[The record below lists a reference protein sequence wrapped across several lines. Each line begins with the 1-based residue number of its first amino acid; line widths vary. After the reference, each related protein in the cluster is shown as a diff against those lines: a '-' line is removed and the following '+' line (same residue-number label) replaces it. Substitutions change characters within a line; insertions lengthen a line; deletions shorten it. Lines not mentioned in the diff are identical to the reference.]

1 MPDLS
6 TQQLKEL
13 FDQYGADLFAL
24 CYLQAGRPA
33 QALDLMAA
41 ALCDMAA
48 NPRLWAQAA
57 SPREGFFRAA
67 YLNCLDNSLRRPKRR
82 KKKKDSPLEEVPR
95 ALPFTLTD
103 PLRQVMKLRLAHK
116 AALFCRER
124 LGLSGEESARV
135 LGTSPLRAQ
144 RLAESALKKAG
155 VTQGQARANLE
166 ALAPGPE
173 NLERVW
179 QEFLDQQGRGGFAA
193 RQRCRRARRFLDA
206 AMPYLALGVVAVCAA
221 AYLGV
226 EYGWFGAPYTPT
238 QPIEGVITQEGYDG
252 DSAVSLPI
260 ETGDVSVFVPEEEGF
275 AEYIVHN
282 TPYSPED
289 ILRQMVYLG
298 GAPEGTTLLSANL
311 DSGGTE
317 SSDGSTVTYTLGDT
331 LSLTLEFSQEAAS
344 LSGEE
349 GEQMLQAM
357 AATFA
362 AYTQGPG
369 PALHPLPGRRADGK
383 RKNRPGFP
391 GQPADRHPHRG
402 DGLPGIMGTR

>member
-226 EYGWFGAPYTPT
+226 EYGWFGTPYTPT

-260 ETGDVSVFVPEEEGF
+260 ETGDVSVFVPEEGGF

-289 ILRQMVYLG
+289 ILRQMVLLG
-298 GAPEGTTLLSANL
+298 GAPQGTTLLSANL

-331 LSLTLEFSQEAAS
+331 LSLTLEFSQEAAT

-349 GEQMLQAM
+349 GERMLQAM

-362 AYTQGPG
+362 AYTAQTAGDVNQLSIRCQGEE
-369 PALHPLPGRRADGK
+369 LTVNGK
-383 RKNRPGFP
+383 TAQDFLG
-391 GQPADRHPHRG
+391 GQ
-402 DGLPGIMGTR
+402 LTITRTVETDYRE

>member
-48 NPRLWAQAA
+48 NPRLWAQAP

-155 VTQGQARANLE
+155 ITQGQARANLE

-226 EYGWFGAPYTPT
+226 EYGWFGTPYTPT

-260 ETGDVSVFVPEEEGF
+260 ETGDVSVFVPEEGGF

-298 GAPEGTTLLSANL
+298 GAPQGTTLLSANL

-349 GEQMLQAM
+349 GERMLQAM

-362 AYTQGPG
+362 AYTQGLDRLSFRCQG
-369 PALHPLPGRRADGK
+369 EELTVNGK
-383 RKNRPGFP
+383 TAQDFLG
-391 GQPADRHPHRG
+391 GQ
-402 DGLPGIMGTR
+402 LTITRTAETDYRE

>member
-260 ETGDVSVFVPEEEGF
+260 ETGDVSVFVPEEGGF

-298 GAPEGTTLLSANL
+298 GAPQGTTLLSANL

-349 GEQMLQAM
+349 GERMLQAM

-362 AYTQGPG
+362 AYTQGLDQLSIRCQG
-369 PALHPLPGRRADGK
+369 EELTVNGK
-383 RKNRPGFP
+383 TAQDFLG
-391 GQPADRHPHRG
+391 GQ
-402 DGLPGIMGTR
+402 LTITRTVETDYRE

>member
-226 EYGWFGAPYTPT
+226 EYGWFGTPYTPT

-260 ETGDVSVFVPEEEGF
+260 ETGDVSVFVPEEGGF

-298 GAPEGTTLLSANL
+298 GAPQGTTLLSANL

-349 GEQMLQAM
+349 GERMLQAM

-362 AYTQGPG
+362 AYTAQTAGDVNQLSIRCQGEE
-369 PALHPLPGRRADGK
+369 LTVNGK
-383 RKNRPGFP
+383 TAQDFLDS
-391 GQPADRHPHRG
+391 Q
-402 DGLPGIMGTR
+402 LTVTRTVETDYRE

>member
-48 NPRLWAQAA
+48 NPRLWAQAP

-135 LGTSPLRAQ
+135 LGTSPPRAQ

-260 ETGDVSVFVPEEEGF
+260 ETGDVSVFVPEEGGF

-349 GEQMLQAM
+349 GERMLQAM

-362 AYTQGPG
+362 AYTQGLDRLSFRCQG
-369 PALHPLPGRRADGK
+369 EELTVNGK
-383 RKNRPGFP
+383 TAQDFLG
-391 GQPADRHPHRG
+391 GQ
-402 DGLPGIMGTR
+402 LTITRTVETDYRE

>member
-226 EYGWFGAPYTPT
+226 EYGWFGTPYTPT

-260 ETGDVSVFVPEEEGF
+260 ETGDVSVFVPEEGGF

-331 LSLTLEFSQEAAS
+331 LSLTLEFSQEAAT

-362 AYTQGPG
+362 AYTAQTAGDVNQLSIRCQGEELTVNG
-369 PALHPLPGRRADGK
+369 KTAQDFLDG
-383 RKNRPGFP
+383 
-391 GQPADRHPHRG
+391 Q
-402 DGLPGIMGTR
+402 LTITRTVETDYRE

>member
-155 VTQGQARANLE
+155 ITQGQVRANLE
-166 ALAPGPE
+166 ALAPGE
-173 NLERVW
+173 DNLERVW

-260 ETGDVSVFVPEEEGF
+260 ETGDVSVFVPEEGGF

-298 GAPEGTTLLSANL
+298 GAPQGATLLSANL

-349 GEQMLQAM
+349 GERMLQAM

-362 AYTQGPG
+362 AYTQGLDRLSIRCQG
-369 PALHPLPGRRADGK
+369 EELTVNGKTAQDFLDG
-383 RKNRPGFP
+383 
-391 GQPADRHPHRG
+391 Q
-402 DGLPGIMGTR
+402 LTITRTVETDYRE

>member
-41 ALCDMAA
+41 ALCDMASS
-48 NPRLWAQAA
+48 PRLWAQAA

-124 LGLSGEESARV
+124 LCLSGEESARV

-166 ALAPGPE
+166 ALAPGE
-173 NLERVW
+173 DNLERVW
-179 QEFLDQQGRGGFAA
+179 EEFLDQQGRGGFAA

-221 AYLGV
+221 AFLGV

-260 ETGDVSVFVPEEEGF
+260 ETGDVSVFVPEEGGF

-298 GAPEGTTLLSANL
+298 GAPQGTTLLSANL

-349 GEQMLQAM
+349 GERMLQAM

-362 AYTQGPG
+362 AYTQGLDQLSIRCQG
-369 PALHPLPGRRADGK
+369 EELTVNGK
-383 RKNRPGFP
+383 TAQDFLG
-391 GQPADRHPHRG
+391 GQ
-402 DGLPGIMGTR
+402 LTITRTVETDYRE

>member
-221 AYLGV
+221 AFLGV
-226 EYGWFGAPYTPT
+226 EYGWFGTPYTPT

-260 ETGDVSVFVPEEEGF
+260 ETGDVSVFVPEEGGF

-298 GAPEGTTLLSANL
+298 GAPQGTTLLSANL

-349 GEQMLQAM
+349 GERMLQAM

-362 AYTQGPG
+362 AYTQGLDQLSIRCQG
-369 PALHPLPGRRADGK
+369 EELTVNGK
-383 RKNRPGFP
+383 TAQDFLG
-391 GQPADRHPHRG
+391 GQ
-402 DGLPGIMGTR
+402 LTITRTVETDYRE

>member
-124 LGLSGEESARV
+124 LGLSREESARV

-155 VTQGQARANLE
+155 ITQGQARANLE

-260 ETGDVSVFVPEEEGF
+260 ETGDVSVFVPEEGGF

-298 GAPEGTTLLSANL
+298 GAPQGTTLLSANL

-349 GEQMLQAM
+349 GERMLQAM

-362 AYTQGPG
+362 AYTQGLDQLSIRCQG
-369 PALHPLPGRRADGK
+369 EELTVNGK
-383 RKNRPGFP
+383 TAQDFLDS
-391 GQPADRHPHRG
+391 Q
-402 DGLPGIMGTR
+402 LTVTRTVETDYRE

>member
-124 LGLSGEESARV
+124 LGLSGEESA
-135 LGTSPLRAQ
+135 
-144 RLAESALKKAG
+144 
-155 VTQGQARANLE
+155 
-166 ALAPGPE
+166 
-173 NLERVW
+173 
-179 QEFLDQQGRGGFAA
+179 FAA

-206 AMPYLALGVVAVCAA
+206 AMPYLALGVVAVCAE

-226 EYGWFGAPYTPT
+226 EYGWFGTPYTPT

-260 ETGDVSVFVPEEEGF
+260 ETGDVSVFVPEEGGF

-298 GAPEGTTLLSANL
+298 GAPQGTTLLSANL

-349 GEQMLQAM
+349 GERMLQAM

-362 AYTQGPG
+362 AYTQGLDQLSIRCQG
-369 PALHPLPGRRADGK
+369 EELTVNGK
-383 RKNRPGFP
+383 TAQDFLG
-391 GQPADRHPHRG
+391 GQ
-402 DGLPGIMGTR
+402 LTITRTVETDYRE

>member
-33 QALDLMAA
+33 QALDLMVA

-48 NPRLWAQAA
+48 NPRLWAQAP

-155 VTQGQARANLE
+155 ITQGQARANLE

-260 ETGDVSVFVPEEEGF
+260 ETGDVSVFVPEEGGF

-298 GAPEGTTLLSANL
+298 GAPQGTTLLSANL

-349 GEQMLQAM
+349 GERMLQAM

-362 AYTQGPG
+362 AYTQGLDQLSIRCQG
-369 PALHPLPGRRADGK
+369 EELTVNGK
-383 RKNRPGFP
+383 TAQDFLDS
-391 GQPADRHPHRG
+391 Q
-402 DGLPGIMGTR
+402 LTVTRTVETDYRE

>member
-48 NPRLWAQAA
+48 NPRLWAQAP

-260 ETGDVSVFVPEEEGF
+260 ETGDVSVFVPEEGGF

-289 ILRQMVYLG
+289 ILRQMVLLG
-298 GAPEGTTLLSANL
+298 GAPQGTTLLSANL

-349 GEQMLQAM
+349 GERMLQAM

-362 AYTQGPG
+362 AYTAQTAGDVNQLSFRCQGEELTVNG
-369 PALHPLPGRRADGK
+369 KTAQDFLDG
-383 RKNRPGFP
+383 
-391 GQPADRHPHRG
+391 Q
-402 DGLPGIMGTR
+402 LTVTRTVETDYRE

>member
-155 VTQGQARANLE
+155 VTQGQAQTNLE
-166 ALAPGPE
+166 ALSPGPE

-179 QEFLDQQGRGGFAA
+179 QEFLDQQGQGGFAA

-260 ETGDVSVFVPEEEGF
+260 ETGDVSVFVPEEGGF

-289 ILRQMVYLG
+289 ILRQMVLLG

-349 GEQMLQAM
+349 GERMLQAM

-362 AYTQGPG
+362 AYTQGLDRLSFRCQG
-369 PALHPLPGRRADGK
+369 EELTVNGK
-383 RKNRPGFP
+383 TAQDFLDS
-391 GQPADRHPHRG
+391 Q
-402 DGLPGIMGTR
+402 LTVTRTAETDYRE

>member
-124 LGLSGEESARV
+124 LCLSGEESARV

-144 RLAESALKKAG
+144 RLAKSALKKAG

-226 EYGWFGAPYTPT
+226 EYGWFGTPYTPT

-260 ETGDVSVFVPEEEGF
+260 ETGDVSVFVPEEGGF

-298 GAPEGTTLLSANL
+298 GAPQGTTLLSANL

-331 LSLTLEFSQEAAS
+331 LSLTLEFSQEAAT

-349 GEQMLQAM
+349 GERMLQAM

-362 AYTQGPG
+362 AYTAQTAGDVNQLSIRCQGEELTVNG
-369 PALHPLPGRRADGK
+369 KTAQDFLDG
-383 RKNRPGFP
+383 
-391 GQPADRHPHRG
+391 Q
-402 DGLPGIMGTR
+402 LTITRTVETDYRE

>member
-155 VTQGQARANLE
+155 ITQGQARANLE

-221 AYLGV
+221 AYLGI

-260 ETGDVSVFVPEEEGF
+260 ETGDVSVFVPEEGGF

-298 GAPEGTTLLSANL
+298 GAPQGTTLLSANL

-349 GEQMLQAM
+349 GERMLQAM

-362 AYTQGPG
+362 AYTQGLDQLSIRCQG
-369 PALHPLPGRRADGK
+369 EELTVNGKTAQDFLDG
-383 RKNRPGFP
+383 
-391 GQPADRHPHRG
+391 Q
-402 DGLPGIMGTR
+402 LTITRTVETDYRE

>member
-155 VTQGQARANLE
+155 ITQGQARANLE
-166 ALAPGPE
+166 ALAPGE
-173 NLERVW
+173 DNLERVW
-179 QEFLDQQGRGGFAA
+179 EEFLDQQGRGGFAA

-260 ETGDVSVFVPEEEGF
+260 ETGDVSVFVPEEGGF

-349 GEQMLQAM
+349 GERMLQAM

-362 AYTQGPG
+362 AYTAQTAGDVNQLSFRCQGEE
-369 PALHPLPGRRADGK
+369 LTVNGK
-383 RKNRPGFP
+383 TAQDFLG
-391 GQPADRHPHRG
+391 GQ
-402 DGLPGIMGTR
+402 LTITRTVETDYRE

>member
-124 LGLSGEESARV
+124 LCLSGEESARV

-144 RLAESALKKAG
+144 RLAKSALKKAG

-260 ETGDVSVFVPEEEGF
+260 ETGDVSVFVPEEGGF

-289 ILRQMVYLG
+289 ILRQMVLLG

-362 AYTQGPG
+362 AYTQGLDQLSIRCQG
-369 PALHPLPGRRADGK
+369 EELTVNGKTAQDFLDG
-383 RKNRPGFP
+383 
-391 GQPADRHPHRG
+391 Q
-402 DGLPGIMGTR
+402 LTVTRTVETDYRE

>member
-166 ALAPGPE
+166 ALAPGE
-173 NLERVW
+173 DNLERVW
-179 QEFLDQQGRGGFAA
+179 QEFLDQEGRGGFAA

-260 ETGDVSVFVPEEEGF
+260 ETGDVSVFVPEEGGF

-298 GAPEGTTLLSANL
+298 GAPQGTTLLSANL

-349 GEQMLQAM
+349 GERMLQAM

-362 AYTQGPG
+362 AYTQGLDRLSFRCQG
-369 PALHPLPGRRADGK
+369 EELTVNGK
-383 RKNRPGFP
+383 TAQDFLDS
-391 GQPADRHPHRG
+391 Q
-402 DGLPGIMGTR
+402 LTVTRTAETDYRE

>member
-226 EYGWFGAPYTPT
+226 EYGWFGTPYTPT

-260 ETGDVSVFVPEEEGF
+260 ETGDVSVFVPEEGGF

-298 GAPEGTTLLSANL
+298 GAPAGTTLLSANL

-331 LSLTLEFSQEAAS
+331 LSLTLEFSQEAAT

-349 GEQMLQAM
+349 GERMLQAM

-362 AYTQGPG
+362 AYTAQTAGDVNQLSIRCQGEE
-369 PALHPLPGRRADGK
+369 LTVNGK
-383 RKNRPGFP
+383 TAQDFLG
-391 GQPADRHPHRG
+391 GQ
-402 DGLPGIMGTR
+402 LTITRTVETDYRE

>member
-260 ETGDVSVFVPEEEGF
+260 ETGDVSVFVPEEGGF

-298 GAPEGTTLLSANL
+298 GAPQGATLLSANL

-349 GEQMLQAM
+349 GERMLQAM

-362 AYTQGPG
+362 AYTAQTAGDVNQLSFRCQGEE
-369 PALHPLPGRRADGK
+369 LTVNGK
-383 RKNRPGFP
+383 TAQDFLG
-391 GQPADRHPHRG
+391 GQ
-402 DGLPGIMGTR
+402 LTITRTVETDYRE

>member
-166 ALAPGPE
+166 ALAPGE
-173 NLERVW
+173 DNLERVW
-179 QEFLDQQGRGGFAA
+179 EEFLDQQGRGGFAA

-260 ETGDVSVFVPEEEGF
+260 ETGDVSVFVPEEGGF

-298 GAPEGTTLLSANL
+298 GAPQGTTLLSANL

-349 GEQMLQAM
+349 GERTLQAM

-362 AYTQGPG
+362 AYTQGLDRLSFRCQG
-369 PALHPLPGRRADGK
+369 EELTVNGKTAQDFLDG
-383 RKNRPGFP
+383 
-391 GQPADRHPHRG
+391 Q
-402 DGLPGIMGTR
+402 LTITRTVETDYRE